1 MRPRAHARVGK
12 GLTQCAQ
19 PSQLASPR
27 SPSATHPCNTST
39 RRLDAVARARA
50 PQDSDVNAEKDR
62 IHQMTETTR
71 DMLTICD
78 LRRVYP
84 SRGRI
89 ASRVAVNDLC
99 LGVPAGQCFGT
110 RGTPSVL

>member
-1 MRPRAHARVGK
+1 
-12 GLTQCAQ
+12 
-19 PSQLASPR
+19 
-27 SPSATHPCNTST
+27 
-39 RRLDAVARARA
+39 
-50 PQDSDVNAEKDR
+50 
-62 IHQMTETTR
+62 MTETTR

-110 RGTPSVL
+110 LGTLSVL